1 MGISY
6 FPQIYEDELIY
17 SVLARFFV
25 HSGYLHYK
33 DVEQDLFCTRQ
44 SRVDKEFAKHL
55 KPEIVNELTKNM
67 TIEELLER
75 HTMYPFYGRFIDGNR
90 RNTAFLALLSMDGD
104 FSKLFSVPN
113 LRKGEHRYMR
123 FCPACVLNDREKHGE
138 TYWHRLHQMRHVN
151 LCPIH
156 GCNLIDS
163 SVSLDTTKSVNLVS
177 AEEAILLEEGQ
188 LRKWAS
194 YQGHPLELNLSQY
207 MAEVFQYP
215 IDRDNFV
222 SVQEFLHSRM
232 AGTPYLSS
240 RGEHTYYHRLWE
252 DMQIFYEGVSG
263 VENITD
269 GHIQRLLIG
278 NRFLFSEICMVA
290 MFLHIS
296 ASELAEMK
304 TPVKSPEQQFDE
316 KVRELINSGMGVK
329 ATAREMGVSS
339 SMVRMAIEIAGKGD
353 RNRKYNAKKT
363 CGAKDWE
370 DMDRKMLPHV
380 KKAINELHGNGET
393 RPQKISFYAVSKRI
407 NVQNHRLYK
416 MEQCKKEIEGHIE
429 SREQYMA
436 RKVIWAVNVLQR
448 EEKPSV
454 LWRICHITKL
464 EKEELEACLPH
475 LKALAGPVLFEMVK
489 ALL

>member
-6 FPQIYEDELIY
+6 FPDIYEDELIY
-17 SVLARFFV
+17 SVLARHFV

-55 KPEIVNELTKNM
+55 KPEIVNVLTKNM
-67 TIEELLER
+67 TMEELLVG

-90 RNTAFLALLSMDGD
+90 RNAAFQALLSMDGD

-123 FCPACVLNDREKHGE
+123 YCPACVLNDREKHGE
-138 TYWHRLHQMRHVN
+138 TYWHRLHQMRYVD

-177 AEEAILLEEGQ
+177 AEEAVLLEEEQ
-188 LRKWAS
+188 LRKCTLC
-194 YQGHPLELNLSQY
+194 QDHPLELKLSQY
-207 MAEVFQYP
+207 MAEVFQQP
-215 IDRDNFV
+215 IDRNNMT
-222 SVQEFLHSRM
+222 SVKDFIHSKM
-232 AGTPYLSS
+232 MGTPYLSS
-240 RGEHTYYHRLWE
+240 RGERCYYHRLWE
-252 DMQIFYEGVSG
+252 DMKRFYQGISAMES
-263 VENITD
+263 ITD
-269 GHIQRLLIG
+269 GQIQRLLIG
-278 NRFLFSEICMVA
+278 DRSLFSEICMVA

-296 ASELAEMK
+296 AGNLAEMK
-304 TPVKSPEQQFDE
+304 APVKSPEQQFDE
-316 KVRELINSGMGVK
+316 RVSKLINSGMSAK

-339 SMVRMAIEIAGKGD
+339 SMVRMAIQITGKGD
-353 RNRKYNAKKT
+353 RNRKYSTKRT
-363 CGAKDWE
+363 CIAKDWE
-370 DMDRKMLPHV
+370 DMDRKILPHV

-407 NVQNHRLYK
+407 NVQSHRLYK

-429 SREQYMA
+429 SSEQYMA

-448 EEKPSV
+448 EEKPIV
-454 LWRICHITKL
+454 CWRICHITKL